1 MFMKRRGFIYLLLI
15 LSTVLIATPGC
26 KKKPKGTTPI
36 PGATTRGGGTDTG
49 GPIPDRGGV
58 FNDTPPRIEINPGNL
73 NNGGDTGGRPLAS
86 RSDIEGRQKD
96 REMFKA
102 NTVYFDFDR
111 ATIRGAERPNL
122 EAVANYLKANPAA
135 DVLIEGH
142 CDERG
147 TEGYNLA
154 LGDRRALSAREFLIN
169 SGVPAERLHTIS
181 FGEARPA
188 VNEQNDAAYAKNR
201 RAEFVL
207 VLPAQ

>member
-15 LSTVLIATPGC
+15 ISTVLIATPGC
-26 KKKPKGTTPI
+26 KKKPKETTPI
-36 PGATTRGGGTDTG
+36 PGAATG
-49 GPIPDRGGV
+49 RTGVDVPPPISDGPNISREPRV
-58 FNDTPPRIEINPGNL
+58 FTEPNVNSGENF
-73 NNGGDTGGRPLAS
+73 NNGGIRQPGRDAF
-86 RSDIEGRQKD
+86 EGPKD
-96 REMFKA
+96 RDIFKA

-111 ATIRGAERPNL
+111 ATIRAAERPNL
-122 EAVANYLKANPAA
+122 EAVANHLKAQPATA
-135 DVLIEGH
+135 LMIEGH

-154 LGDRRALSAREFLIN
+154 LGDRRALAAREFLIN
-169 SGVPAERLHTIS
+169 SGISAERIQTIS